1 MTIDEAGGKEAMLK
15 SEGVKSE
22 SDFLFDQS
30 RNWVNGIGTMFVY
43 DIKRFEDTYTGTM
56 PMKDFLS
63 LPIEK
68 QIVMI
73 EQELNC

>member
-1 MTIDEAGGKEAMLK
+1 
-15 SEGVKSE
+15 
-22 SDFLFDQS
+22 
-30 RNWVNGIGTMFVY
+30 MFVY

-63 LPIEK
+63 VPLEK

-73 EQELNC
+73 EQQLNC